1 VTTKLVNDRDTALKV
16 GFLAT
21 DWTHPI
27 PYDIYEKSM
36 SGWDIKAVM
45 RDNECIGA
53 VYFKDSEVHAS
64 ILPDWRK
71 KWATKGILKEMFAQD
86 TVTTRVTPGHEYMYG
101 ILSRLGFTQQ
111 NDGYFVKGH

>member
-1 VTTKLVNDRDTALKV
+1 MTTKLVNDRDTALKV

-21 DWTHPI
+21 DWPTPI
-27 PYDIYEKSM
+27 RYDFYEKALAD
-36 SGWDIKAVM
+36 WDVKAVM

-86 TVTTRVTPGHEYMYG
+86 KVSTRVTPGHEYMYG